1 MTEKEKIIF
10 KQIEEKSKS
19 NPMVKIELAA
29 KETAIYT
36 MGFCKDDK
44 GRVGGDSWLYLLSTM
59 AGVSC
64 AKISRDV
71 AAEMLLE
78 SNEDKIRMPFVPIE
92 TPIGKFYFGD
102 AVNKYLF
109 ADKFSV
115 INVFYN
121 VFSKKNS
128 DVKLPDVASIVN
140 NNAKVVG
147 DENYRVWNN
156 LHNPYAEKNVN
167 NKAYEKIIEH
177 LEPFKLERKQI
188 PAMFGLVLAEASAKA
203 ANVFPKELNCFE
215 MMVETIVFNA
225 HMDY

>member
-78 SNEDKIRMPFVPIE
+78 DNEDKIRMPFVSIE
-92 TPIGKFYFGD
+92 TAAGKFYFGD

-109 ADKFSV
+109 EDRFSV
-115 INVFYN
+115 LNVFYN
-121 VFSKKNS
+121 VFGNKNS
-128 DVKLPDVASIVN
+128 KVKLPDIGSIVS

-147 DENYRVWNN
+147 NPQYRVWNK
-156 LHNPYAEKNVN
+156 LHNQYAEKDVN
-167 NKAYEKIIEH
+167 DKAYEKIIEH

-188 PAMFGLVLAEASAKA
+188 PIMFGLVLAEASAKA